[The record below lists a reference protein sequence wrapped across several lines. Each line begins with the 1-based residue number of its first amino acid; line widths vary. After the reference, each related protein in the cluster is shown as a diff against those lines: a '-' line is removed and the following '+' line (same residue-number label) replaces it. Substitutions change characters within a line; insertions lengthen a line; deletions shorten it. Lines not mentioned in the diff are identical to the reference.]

1 MNVSKEAEM
10 ITVSI
15 KLGNKQLMITSY
27 YRPPN
32 KQDIKYVES
41 TITEIQ
47 NLKSKNKNHIF
58 LLGGDFNLPDI
69 NWKMND
75 VKLETK
81 SLKPSV
87 KLSSTCQ
94 QTFQYNK

>member
-10 ITVSI
+10 ITGSI

-41 TITEIQ
+41 TTTEIQ
-47 NLKSKNKNHIF
+47 NLKSKNINHIF
-58 LLGGDFNLPDI
+58 LLGVDFNLPDI

-75 VKLETK
+75 VTGNQVPRTISKAFN
-81 SLKPSV
+81 
-87 KLSSTCQ
+87 STS
-94 QTFQYNK
+94 K

>member
-1 MNVSKEAEM
+1 M
-10 ITVSI
+10 ITGSI
-15 KLGNKQLMITSY
+15 KLGNKQLMTTSY
-27 YRPPN
+27 YRTPN
-32 KQDIKYVES
+32 KHDIKYVES

-75 VKLETK
+75 VKPLIMK
-81 SLKPSV
+81 
-87 KLSSTCQ
+87 
-94 QTFQYNK
+94 